1 MIDIEEVIKKRKNI
15 RDQLKACLF
24 AKPKIDFNSRI
35 S

>member
-1 MIDIEEVIKKRKNI
+1 MIDIEEVIKNRKNI
-15 RDQLKACLF
+15 RDQLKATLF